1 MSNEITLSDLL
12 KPDGP
17 TCLVIKANLKPVGD
31 LDRFQ
36 PTGFPEIGHVI
47 YDAPRPDSAM
57 ETANGTTKTMKVC
70 IIDSAASMAN
80 HLESVCMDGLNSSDL
95 HPDLA
100 GLPHVV
106 CVTHRKFEQD
116 GDAIKPAQ
124 DDPFDKAVVTSLTEG
139 HRIASDY
146 FLDAFHGKP
155 EWKAEGKKKE
165 KGKDKTVPAH
175 WEGTI
180 FREQLRKDFGIT
192 EVKKDKTYFTHPEDW
207 WKVYETIFR
216 YDPNSLVHGVL
227 FAKEQIKI
235 SRFLTAHQEAFGA
248 ARVGSSGVKFDRL
261 GKTLSGQPIFAVDEE
276 TADEIRST
284 FIIDLA
290 MLRSYGRKS
299 NGLSDAQKQLL
310 LGLSLWKIKHLLA
323 KPFRFR
329 SGCYL
334 KCFQISVLADDEPVA
349 SHSEEQSVIDAV
361 NIQALI
367 AACNFGGESVTKV
380 YYPANSLFKA
390 GKDNDAS
397 GEDDNSEEAA
407 TSELE
412 EEAED

>member
-1 MSNEITLSDLL
+1 MANENNLSDLL
-12 KPDGP
+12 KSDGP
-17 TCLVIKANLKPVGD
+17 TCLVIKASLKPVGD

-47 YDAPRPDSAM
+47 YDAPSGG
-57 ETANGTTKTMKVC
+57 NTTKKVC

-80 HLESVCMDGLNSSDL
+80 HLESVCMDGSNSSDL

-100 GLPHVV
+100 GLPYVV
-106 CVTHRKFEQD
+106 CVTHRKFEQE
-116 GDAIKPAQ
+116 GDSIKPVA

-155 EWKAEGKKKE
+155 EWKAEEKKKE
-165 KGKDKTVPAH
+165 KGKEKTVPAH
-175 WEGTI
+175 WNGTV

-276 TADEIRST
+276 TAGEIRST
-284 FIIDLA
+284 FIVDLA
-290 MLRSYGRKS
+290 LLRSYGRKS
-299 NGLSDAQKQLL
+299 NGLNDAQKQLL
-310 LGLSLWKIKHLLA
+310 LGLSLWKIKRLLT

-334 KCFQISVLADDEPVA
+334 KCFQISALADDEPVV
-349 SHSEEQSVIDAV
+349 SHSDGQSLINAV
-361 NIQALI
+361 DIQALI
-367 AACNFGGESVTKV
+367 SACNFGDQSVTKV
-380 YYPANSLFKA
+380 YYPANSLFKL
-390 GKDNDAS
+390 GKDDDAS
-397 GEDDNSEEAA
+397 GEDGSSEEVAINE
-407 TSELE
+407 SEQG
-412 EEAED
+412 AED